1 LIGLQKLPRHL
12 DLREHAL
19 LAEIGLVRLEVGGTS
34 GLFPQFHGLSIL
46 PADIVGATWIRRLFL
61 LNQASN
67 SARAARITGVHSVHK
82 AARAFVTLEDIGR
95 IDFAGLEYPDCKVEM
110 HQGIVDTRQQPRTS
124 LFLCGFLTNE
134 LNIRILRV
142 MTMRSFSSLD
152 LQQQSGEIQR
162 AAAQAP
168 VVITSHGKPRV
179 VVMSVDEFRR
189 LKTEAG
195 EEVPAEARP
204 RQPTVLGPEP
214 EDLLGYDERDPVDAV
229 LHMAKDAIGGINQ
242 DLVRQE
248 ADRFAKH
255 FVQGAK

>member
-1 LIGLQKLPRHL
+1 
-12 DLREHAL
+12 
-19 LAEIGLVRLEVGGTS
+19 
-34 GLFPQFHGLSIL
+34 
-46 PADIVGATWIRRLFL
+46 
-61 LNQASN
+61 
-67 SARAARITGVHSVHK
+67 
-82 AARAFVTLEDIGR
+82 
-95 IDFAGLEYPDCKVEM
+95 
-110 HQGIVDTRQQPRTS
+110 
-124 LFLCGFLTNE
+124 
-134 LNIRILRV
+134 
-142 MTMRSFSSLD
+142 MRSFSSLD